1 MPSAEALAEPMRS
14 RWSPSIFDP
23 EHRLSAEE
31 IETLL
36 HAAQWAPSYGN
47 TQPWAFLVA
56 ERGSASHGVLLPHL
70 RPGNARWVPRASV
83 VFVTAAQ
90 VAADP
95 TGNDLK
101 GALYACHDLGQAA
114 AQLSL
119 QARAMGLHAHQ
130 FGGFDREAVAA
141 ELGVPDYFRVMSGI
155 AVGVRGNPDDVPE
168 KDREREQRE
177 RWRKPLAEFAYGE
190 SWGQPWLKD

>member
-23 EHRLSAEE
+23 EHRLTGEQ

-47 TQPWAFLVA
+47 TQPWAFVVA
-56 ERGSASHGVLLPHL
+56 ERGSASHGVLTEHL
-70 RPGNARWVPRASV
+70 NPGNARWVPRASV
-83 VFVTAAQ
+83 VFVTATQ

-95 TGNDLK
+95 TGNELK
-101 GALYACHDLGQAA
+101 GAFYACYDLGQAA
-114 AQLSL
+114 AHVTL

-130 FGGFDREAVAA
+130 FGGFDRDAVAA
-141 ELGVPDYFRVMSGI
+141 GLGVPDYFRVLSGI
-155 AVGVRGNPDDVPE
+155 AVGVRGNPAEVPE
-168 KDREREQRE
+168 KDRDREQKE
-177 RWRKPLAEFAYGE
+177 RQRRPLAEFAYGDT
-190 SWGQPWLKD
+190 WGQPWRRE

>member
-1 MPSAEALAEPMRS
+1 
-14 RWSPSIFDP
+14 
-23 EHRLSAEE
+23 
-31 IETLL
+31 
-36 HAAQWAPSYGN
+36 
-47 TQPWAFLVA
+47 
-56 ERGSASHGVLLPHL
+56 VLLPHL
-70 RPGNARWVPRASV
+70 RPGNARWVPLASV

-95 TGNDLK
+95 TGDDLK

-114 AQLSL
+114 AHLTL

-141 ELGVPDYFRVMSGI
+141 ELGVPDWFRVMTGI
-155 AVGVRGNPDDVPE
+155 AVGVRGNPEEVPE

-177 RWRKPLAEFAYGE
+177 RWRRPLAEFAYGAA
-190 SWGQPWLKD
+190 WGQPWSPG